1 MFNKQVETTRLKN
14 TSINII
20 LLFSLYQAVMNT
32 GLEFYNWL

>member
-14 TSINII
+14 TSINNII

-32 GLEFYNWL
+32 ELEFYN